1 MAQRLIDK
9 DRRLKV
15 PIPPQFCAPIGEH
28 AAKMASKIGYE
39 VWTNVIDLGV
49 RRWKVVDDIVKA
61 PILQRLTVVARST
74 YVWFHKLQSYHYLK
88 YQIWQDKF
96 DLQGDPMDVDKA
108 QSLVNT
114 NNRASEKHLK
124 LRCGSKSFSVR
135 VATADEMEKIEVEH
149 NSQEG
154 AVPMTQED
162 LSIKVFKK
170 RSGYV
175 KGLGMRPSSSVRTYV
190 NSYEYVTNLEK
201 DHVEKIEASNTTIV
215 ELVEAKEQANAT
227 IADLVEAKEQ
237 QGRTLA
243 SVLEFL
249 KQQGYTGVS

>member
-1 MAQRLIDK
+1 M
-9 DRRLKV
+9 
-15 PIPPQFCAPIGEH
+15 QFCSGMIRGG
-28 AAKMASKIGYE
+28 S
-39 VWTNVIDLGV
+39 
-49 RRWKVVDDIVKA
+49 
-61 PILQRLTVVARST
+61 
-74 YVWFHKLQSYHYLK
+74 
-88 YQIWQDKF
+88 
-96 DLQGDPMDVDKA
+96 
-108 QSLVNT
+108 
-114 NNRASEKHLK
+114 NRASEKHLK
-124 LRCGSKSFSVR
+124 HRCGSKSLSVR
-135 VATADEMEKIEVEH
+135 VAAVMKDGVVPPLKEIYQSTHYNKDTNEWISPGCKDKFDEMEKIEAEH

-170 RSGYV
+170 RSGYIM
-175 KGLGMRPSSSVRTYV
+175 GLGMRPSSSVRSYV

-201 DHVEKIEASNTTIV
+201 KVQERDEIIQEHVEKIEVANATIV
-215 ELVEAKEQANAT
+215 ELVAPKEQANAT